1 MGCWGCQAETGPGAL
16 CPACGRVQPLVPGKT
31 YFDLFGLEPVH
42 ALDTRALDA
51 RYRELSLK
59 LHPDRVTSGEPRARR
74 HAVEQTAELNAA
86 YKALK
91 DPTARA
97 FYLLKLQGV
106 DLLTEQ
112 GGHHAGPPLEFLEE
126 VMELREAL
134 DGARQRKDLPAAQ
147 AMGAKV
153 DAARRAALEEAVRA
167 LESRDTQASAHAL
180 MRVRYFQRFLE
191 EVAALEEEA
200 L

>member
-1 MGCWGCQAETGPGAL
+1 MGCWGCHEETGSTAL
-16 CPACGRVQPLVPGKT
+16 CPSCGRVQPLVPGKT
-31 YFDLFGLEPVH
+31 YFDLFGLSPAH
-42 ALDTRALDA
+42 ALDGRALDA
-51 RYRELSLK
+51 RYRELSLQ
-59 LHPDRVTSGEPRARR
+59 LHPDRVTSAEPRARR

-106 DLLTEQ
+106 DLLTEH
-112 GGHHAGPPLEFLEE
+112 GGHNAGLPLEFLEE
-126 VMELREAL
+126 VMALREEL
-134 DGARQRKDLPAAQ
+134 DDARRRKDLPAAQ

-153 DAARRAALEEAVRA
+153 DAARRAAQDAAVRA
-167 LESRDTQASAHAL
+167 LETRDTQVAAPAL

-191 EVAALEEEA
+191 EVAAMEEEA

>member
-1 MGCWGCQAETGPGAL
+1 MGCWSCHAETGAGAL
-16 CPACGRVQPLVPGKT
+16 CPACGRVQPLVPGRT
-31 YFDLFGLEPVH
+31 YFELFGLAPVH
-42 ALDTRALDA
+42 ALDGRALDA

-59 LHPDRVTSGEPRARR
+59 LHPDRVPAGDARSRR

-86 YKALK
+86 HRALK
-91 DPTARA
+91 DPSARA
-97 FYLLKLQGV
+97 FYLLKLHGV
-106 DLLTEQ
+106 DLLTEH
-112 GGHHAGPPLEFLEE
+112 GGHNASLPLEFLEE
-126 VMELREAL
+126 IMALREEL
-134 DGARQRKDLPAAQ
+134 DGARRRKDLAAAQ

-153 DAARRAALEEAVRA
+153 DATRRGALDAAVRA
-167 LESRDTQASAHAL
+167 LDTQDTQVAAPAL